1 MIETKKN
8 EIQKIKFFGQ
18 TIYHF
23 SDLSSPDTK
32 GDCDVSFNDI
42 VDAKES
48 KEGNKR
54 KKKSDNKIRYRIKR
68 YFQKNRK

>member
-8 EIQKIKFFGQ
+8 EIQKIKSFGQ

-32 GDCDVSFNDI
+32 GDCGVSFNDI

-54 KKKSDNKIRYRIKR
+54 KKI
-68 YFQKNRK
+68 